1 MKVEIK
7 RTTKETV
14 IIDDETVKEV
24 VRKYL
29 ECYVLQNYFIMK
41 FRGED
46 WLGYRDLENVECA
59 LRKATDIELAASLV
73 LASIKKE

>member
-7 RTTKETV
+7 RTKKETV
-14 IIDDETVKEV
+14 IIDDEVVKDV

-29 ECYVLQNYFIMK
+29 ECYVLQNYFIVK

-46 WLGYRDLENVECA
+46 WLGYRDLDNAECA
-59 LRKATDIELAASLV
+59 LRKATDIELAAFLV